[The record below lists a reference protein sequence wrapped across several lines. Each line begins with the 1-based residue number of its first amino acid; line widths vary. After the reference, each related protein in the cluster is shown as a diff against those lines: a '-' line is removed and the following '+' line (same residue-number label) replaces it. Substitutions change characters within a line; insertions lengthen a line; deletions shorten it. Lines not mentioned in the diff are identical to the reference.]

1 MLEQFLPQV
10 YSNNLCLTVAH
21 AQFLQE
27 IIDRPSATRAA
38 KATEKNNADKELSTS
53 IIPATGAWP
62 QQVGIH
68 RVVWNNGNGL
78 GCSTLLASATASGLC
93 RVDCLFGRW
102 HRERISYGGIEAIRM
117 EGKTIDDDE
126 DVVVEDNNDEDGVA
140 DAEAEGES
148 EDEDEEM

>member
-1 MLEQFLPQV
+1 
-10 YSNNLCLTVAH
+10 VAH
-21 AQFLQE
+21 PHFLQE
-27 IIDRPSATRAA
+27 IVDRPSATRAA
-38 KATEKNNADKELSTS
+38 KATEKNNADKEVSTS

-78 GCSTLLASATASGLC
+78 GSSTLLASATASGLC

-117 EGKTIDDDE
+117 EDKTIVEDDDE
-126 DVVVEDNNDEDGVA
+126 DMIVDDDNNYEDGVM

>member
-1 MLEQFLPQV
+1 V
-10 YSNNLCLTVAH
+10 TH

-27 IIDRPSATRAA
+27 IIDRPSAARAA
-38 KATEKNNADKELSTS
+38 KATEKKNADKELSTS

-78 GCSTLLASATASGLC
+78 GCSTLLASATASDLC

-117 EGKTIDDDE
+117 EGKTVVGDDDE
-126 DVVVEDNNDEDGVA
+126 DMVVEDNNDEDGVV
-140 DAEAEGES
+140 DAEEGES
-148 EDEDEEM
+148 EDEEM